1 MRPTVEEL
9 SEVCPDRLDANNA
22 GGSLPMAGEIEG
34 CAMCEDLNSPSPK
47 LIGSDAAGLRPCS
60 LRLSAKE
67 LPRSVILKILKI
79 NAI

>member
-9 SEVCPDRLDANNA
+9 SEVCADRLDANNA
-22 GGSLPMAGEIEG
+22 GSLPMAGEIEG

-47 LIGSDAAGLRPCS
+47 LMGSDAAGLRPCS

-67 LPRSVILKILKI
+67 LPRPVILKILKI
-79 NAI
+79 HAI

>member
-1 MRPTVEEL
+1 MRPTMEEL
-9 SEVCPDRLDANNA
+9 SEVCADRLDANNA
-22 GGSLPMAGEIEG
+22 GSLPMAGEIEG

-47 LIGSDAAGLRPCS
+47 LMGSDAAGLRPCS

-79 NAI
+79 QAI

>member
-9 SEVCPDRLDANNA
+9 SEVCADRLDANNA
-22 GGSLPMAGEIEG
+22 GSLPMAGEIEG

-47 LIGSDAAGLRPCS
+47 LIGSDAVGLRPCS

-79 NAI
+79 QAI

>member
-9 SEVCPDRLDANNA
+9 SEVCADRLDANNA
-22 GGSLPMAGEIEG
+22 GSLPMAGEIEG

-79 NAI
+79 QAI